1 MSTVERTY
9 AIQGKQDLEAR
20 RVKYMVAHMAEN
32 RAYRHAVEPAGGDPG
47 GALLAEHVA
56 RYRTYR
62 AGWRGHPRDA
72 IGRGLH
78 ETYYRETGH
87 PPLCVDIETAA
98 SCDLACPFCF
108 RQSIATPDK
117 LMREELAYRIIDQCA
132 ELGVPSIKLNWRG
145 EPLLNPKLPAIMA
158 YAKRRGI
165 LETIINTDAV
175 TLTEE
180 KSRALIEAGLDLL
193 IYSFDGGTKETYERM
208 RPGRFHVNR
217 FEEVYANIRRLAEI
231 RGDLGAAFPRT
242 QIQMVLTEDTY
253 REQDEFFR
261 LFEDC
266 VDDVSVKAYT
276 ERGGVLSDLD
286 GESRERVRGF
296 LEERGMP
303 ASTPSWRNRQG
314 DVMVSLGRLPCEQ
327 IYQRLMVTYNG
338 SVSMCC
344 YDWGNEHPV
353 GYVDGQTIEE
363 GLKPYLVTIE
373 KSKARVR
380 GFEAMPDLSLPQRFS
395 SPDPHVRTLKQIWDG
410 VTLNDVRRHHITGAV
425 DQVPICAQCPFKETY
440 QWATVPAAPSRQS

>member
-1 MSTVERTY
+1 MPTVERRY

-20 RVKYMVAHMAEN
+20 RVAYMVTHMSEN
-32 RAYRHAVEPAGGDPG
+32 RAFRHAAEQAGGDPDG
-47 GALLAEHVA
+47 VMLASYVA
-56 RYRTYR
+56 QYQAYR
-62 AGWRGHPRDA
+62 AGWRGHPREA
-72 IGRGLH
+72 IGKGLH
-78 ETYYRETGH
+78 ETFYRETGH
-87 PPLCVDIETAA
+87 PPLCVDLETAA

-132 ELGVPSIKLNWRG
+132 DLGVPSLKLNWRG
-145 EPLLNPKLPAIMA
+145 EPLLNPKLPAIVA

-175 TLTEE
+175 TLTGE
-180 KSRALIEAGLDLL
+180 KSRALIAAGLDLL
-193 IYSFDGGTKETYERM
+193 IYSFDGGTKDTYERM

-217 FEEVYANIRRLAEI
+217 FEEVYGNIRRFAEI
-231 RGDLGAAFPRT
+231 RGDLGASLPRT

-253 REQDEFFR
+253 REQEEFFR

-286 GESRERVRGF
+286 DESRERVRGF

-353 GYVDGQTIEE
+353 GYVDRQAIDE
-363 GLKPYLVTIE
+363 GLNPYLVTIE
-373 KSKARVR
+373 KSKARAR
-380 GFEAMPDLSLPQRFS
+380 GFESMPDLALPQRFS
-395 SPDPHVRTLKQIWDG
+395 SPALHIQTLKQIWDG
-410 VTLNDVRRHHITGAV
+410 VTLNDVRRRHITGAV
-425 DQVPICAQCPFKETY
+425 DQVPICAHCPFKETY
-440 QWATVPAAPSRQS
+440 QWVTVPPVP